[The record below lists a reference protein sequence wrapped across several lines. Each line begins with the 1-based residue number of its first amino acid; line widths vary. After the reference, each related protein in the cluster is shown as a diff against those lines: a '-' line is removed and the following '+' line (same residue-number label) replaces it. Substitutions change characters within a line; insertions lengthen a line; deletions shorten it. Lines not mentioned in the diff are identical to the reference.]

1 MAEEVLPPAKR
12 RRVVKEE
19 EGGSEREEGKAHLL
33 SLSDDVLLGVL
44 GYLSSWDLLQVSP
57 SSYSPLSP
65 IASYHSGPAVI

>member
-65 IASYHSGPAVI
+65 IPPYHSGPAVI

>member
-19 EGGSEREEGKAHLL
+19 EGREREEGKAHLL

-44 GYLSSWDLLQVSP
+44 GYLSSWDLLQVGQLFP
-57 SSYSPLSP
+57 VHHLLWL
-65 IASYHSGPAVI
+65 